1 MALSPF
7 PHTIPTIFSF
17 SYLTVLGDNTAGL
30 FSDISGLAVKLLVVE
45 SEAPLAAHLKRL
57 LEQAGMSVET
67 AENGIEGEIK
77 AYCGRYDMVV
87 VDWMLPGQD
96 GCTLVERLHEAR
108 VHCPIL
114 MLTAISGEHDRIEGL
129 DAGADGYLLKPFL
142 SEDLIKQVRTL
153 FERKIRMN

>member
-87 VDWMLPGQD
+87 VD
-96 GCTLVERLHEAR
+96 CSSTFA
-108 VHCPIL
+108 
-114 MLTAISGEHDRIEGL
+114 LTAAISWSSASTRRASI
-129 DAGADGYLLKPFL
+129 AP
-142 SEDLIKQVRTL
+142 S
-153 FERKIRMN
+153 